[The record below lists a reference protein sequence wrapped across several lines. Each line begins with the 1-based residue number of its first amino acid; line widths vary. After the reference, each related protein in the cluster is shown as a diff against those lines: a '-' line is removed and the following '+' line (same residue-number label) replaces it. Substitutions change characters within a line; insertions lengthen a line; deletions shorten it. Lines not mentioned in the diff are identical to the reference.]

1 MKIFQRIT
9 LATTVFFVFFAWG
22 QEQSEDV
29 LVQALKD
36 EMQRTLAE
44 LKDEEENSGE
54 IYFVSYRVVDTRF
67 VSKNYELGGTVAS
80 TRGGSRILEV
90 DLRVGSYEVDQSNFM
105 GRGVSNSPFSSPL
118 PLEDDYDEIRRVAW
132 RVTDEVFKSRIN
144 AYAQK
149 QTALANQS
157 SAEERAPDF
166 TKEEAF
172 EYRSERKF
180 DDEQLAPFTATGKD
194 LSALFIGAED
204 IYSSRVTTTAANR
217 RSVFLNS
224 EGTFVDLE
232 EQKCEILTT
241 ASTQNENG
249 QELRDFRAHI
259 AIDCSELPDAETMKS
274 DVQGM
279 ISSLQAMRLASELEE
294 VYFGPIMF
302 EGQAAAQFL
311 KTYLISKLSTSRP
324 PLTANPGQFRPDR
337 NSFMDRI
344 GARIAS
350 RQINVVNDPT
360 LTEYAGR
367 RLIGSYPVDLEGV
380 PPQRTLLVEQGRLQT
395 MLTTRT
401 PVDDF
406 HKSNGSTRWI
416 SGFSGGTGVPGNV
429 LIEPEDGLSAE
440 DMKEELWQLLVDFN
454 VDFGVVVRQISSPSA
469 ITGSARGLAS
479 VMEAYKV
486 YPDGRE
492 EMLAPVEILDITD
505 RTLRD
510 IVAVSEEVTQFD
522 TTHYNRTGM
531 NSIPVSIVAPS
542 IIVEE
547 LGVRKVQG
555 SGSVPPV
562 VPHPYA
568 EAPIIEES
576 ER

>member
-1 MKIFQRIT
+1 MNIFQRIT
-9 LATTVFFVFFAWG
+9 LATTTFLVFFAGG
-22 QEQSEDV
+22 QEQSSDV
-29 LVQALKD
+29 LVQALQD
-36 EMQRTLAE
+36 EMQRTLEE
-44 LKDEEENSGE
+44 LKDEETDSGE

-67 VSKNYELGGTVAS
+67 VSKNFELGGAVSS
-80 TRGGSRILEV
+80 TRGGDRELQV
-90 DLRVGSYEVDQSNFM
+90 DLRVGSYEIDQSNFM
-105 GRGVSNSPFSSPL
+105 GRGVSNSTFSRPL
-118 PLEDDYDEIRRVAW
+118 PLEDDYDEIRRIAW
-132 RVTDEVFKSRIN
+132 QLTDEVFKSRLN

-149 QTALANQS
+149 QTALTNQS
-157 SAEERAPDF
+157 SAEERDPDF
-166 TKEEAF
+166 TKEEPY
-172 EYRSERKF
+172 EYRSDHKF
-180 DDEQLAPFTATGKD
+180 DDESLTDFTAAGKD
-194 LSALFIGAED
+194 LSALFLDASEIH
-204 IYSSRVTTTAANR
+204 SSRVTTTAANR
-217 RSVFLNS
+217 RTVFVNT
-224 EGTFVDLE
+224 EGSFVDYE
-232 EQKCEILTT
+232 EQRCEIFTT

-249 QELRDFRAHI
+249 HELRDFRAHY
-259 AIDCSELPDAETMKS
+259 AIDCNELPDLETMKS

-279 ISSLQAMRLASELEE
+279 ILSLQTMRSANELED

-311 KTYLISKLSTSRP
+311 KTYLVSKLSASRT
-324 PLTANPGQFRPDR
+324 PLTANPGQFRPNR

-344 GARIAS
+344 GARVAS
-350 RQINVVNDPT
+350 RQLNVVNDPT
-360 LTEYAGR
+360 LTEYRGR
-367 RLIGSYPVDLEGV
+367 RLVGSYPVDLEGV

-406 HKSNGSTRWI
+406 RKSNGSNRFV
-416 SGFSGGTGVPGNV
+416 GFGGTGIPGNV
-429 LIEPEDGLSAE
+429 LIEPEDGLSSE

-454 VDFGVVVRQISSPSA
+454 VEFGVVVRHISSPNT
-469 ITGSARGLAS
+469 ITGSTRGPSS

-492 EMLAPVEILDITD
+492 EILAPVEILDITD

-510 IVAVSEEVTQFD
+510 IVAVSEDVTQFD

-542 IIVEE
+542 FIIEE

-555 SGSVPPV
+555 SGTLPPV

-568 EAPIIEES
+568 EAPAIDSS

>member
-1 MKIFQRIT
+1 MNMFQRISILT
-9 LATTVFFVFFAWG
+9 IGFCVVFAWG
-22 QEQSEDV
+22 QEEQETDI
-29 LVQALKD
+29 LVQALQD
-36 EMQRTLAE
+36 EMQRTLSE
-44 LKDEEENSGE
+44 LKDEEDNSGE
-54 IYFVSYRVVDTRF
+54 IYFVSYRVVDNRF
-67 VSKNYELGGTVAS
+67 VSKNFELGGAVTS
-80 TRGGSRILEV
+80 QRGGDRVLEV
-90 DLRVGSYEVDQSNFM
+90 DLRIGSYEVDQSNFS
-105 GRGVSNSPFSSPL
+105 GRGVNNSTFRSFL
-118 PLEDDYDEIRRVAW
+118 PLEDDYDEIRRIAW
-132 RVTDEVFKSRIN
+132 RVTDEVFKSRVN
-144 AYAQK
+144 AFAQK

-157 SAEERAPDF
+157 STEERDPDF
-166 TKEEAF
+166 TKEEPF
-172 EYRSERKF
+172 EYQSDHDF
-180 DDEQLAPFTATGKD
+180 DDEQLATFTAAGKD
-194 LSALFIGAED
+194 LSALFLDAAD
-204 IYSSRVTTTAANR
+204 IYSSRVTTTAVNR
-217 RSVFLNS
+217 RTLFLNS
-224 EGTFVDLE
+224 EGSFVDLE
-232 EQKCEILTT
+232 EQKCEVLTT
-241 ASTQNENG
+241 ASTQNESG
-249 QELRDFRAHI
+249 QELRDFRAHY
-259 AIDCSELPDAETMKS
+259 AMDCSDLPDVETMKS

-279 ISSLQAMRLASELEE
+279 ISSLQTMRLADELED

-311 KTYLISKLSTSRP
+311 KTYLVSKLAASRP

-360 LTEYAGR
+360 LTEYRGR

-406 HKSNGSTRWI
+406 RKSNGSTRWI
-416 SGFSGGTGVPGNV
+416 GFGGGTGIPGNV

-440 DMKEELWQLLVDFN
+440 DMKEEMWQLLVDFG

-469 ITGSARGLAS
+469 ISGSARGLAS

-486 YPDGRE
+486 YPDGTE
-492 EMLAPVEILDITD
+492 EILGPVEILDITD

-510 IVAVSEEVTQFD
+510 IVAVSEDVTQYD
-522 TTHYNRTGM
+522 TTYYNRTGL

-542 IIVEE
+542 FIIEE

-555 SGSVPPV
+555 SGSLPPV

-568 EAPIIEES
+568 EAPAIEDS

>member
-9 LATTVFFVFFAWG
+9 IATTVFFVLFTWG
-22 QEQSEDV
+22 QEQSEDI

-80 TRGGSRILEV
+80 TRGGNRTLEV

-105 GRGVSNSPFSSPL
+105 GRGVSNRPFSADL
-118 PLEDDYDEIRRVAW
+118 PIEDDYDEIRRIAW
-132 RVTDEVFKSRIN
+132 RLTDSVFKSRIN

-157 SAEERAPDF
+157 STEERDPDF

-172 EYRSERKF
+172 EYRSDTKF
-180 DDEQLAPFTATGKD
+180 DDEQLASFAATGKD
-194 LSALFIGAED
+194 LSALFKGAAD
-204 IYSSRVTTTAANR
+204 IYSSRVTTTASNR
-217 RSVFLNS
+217 RTVFLNS
-224 EGTFVDLE
+224 EGSFVDFE
-232 EQKCEILTT
+232 EQKCQILTT

-259 AIDCSELPDAETMKS
+259 AIDCSELPDTETMIS
-274 DVQGM
+274 DVRGM
-279 ISSLQAMRLASELEE
+279 ISSLQTMRLASELDE

-302 EGQAAAQFL
+302 EGQAAAQFM

-360 LTEYAGR
+360 MTEYDGR

-406 HKSNGSTRWI
+406 RKSNGSTRWF
-416 SGFSGGTGVPGNV
+416 GFGGGTGIPGNV

-454 VDFGVVVRQISSPSA
+454 VDFGVVVRQISSPNA
-469 ITGSARGLAS
+469 ITGSTRGLAS

-522 TTHYNRTGM
+522 TTHYSGTGT

-542 IIVEE
+542 FIIEE

-555 SGSVPPV
+555 SGSLPPV
-562 VPHPYA
+562 VPHPYS
-568 EAPIIEES
+568 EAPSIEES
-576 ER
+576 KR

>member
-1 MKIFQRIT
+1 MNIFQRIT
-9 LATTVFFVFFAWG
+9 VATTIFLVFFAGG
-22 QEQSEDV
+22 QEQSSDV
-29 LVQALKD
+29 LVQALQD
-36 EMQRTLAE
+36 EMQRTLEE
-44 LKDEEENSGE
+44 LKDEEADAGE

-67 VSKNYELGGTVAS
+67 VSKNFELGGAVSS
-80 TRGGSRILEV
+80 TRGGDRQLYV

-105 GRGVSNSPFSSPL
+105 GRGVSNSTFSSRL
-118 PLEDDYDEIRRVAW
+118 PLEDDYDEIRRIAW
-132 RVTDEVFKSRIN
+132 RVTDEVFKSRLN
-144 AYAQK
+144 AFAQK
-149 QTALANQS
+149 QTALTNQS
-157 SAEERAPDF
+157 SAEERDPDF
-166 TKEEAF
+166 TKEEPY
-172 EYRSERKF
+172 EYRSDHKF
-180 DDEQLAPFTATGKD
+180 DDEKLTTFTAAGKD
-194 LSALFIGAED
+194 LSALFLDASEIH
-204 IYSSRVTTTAANR
+204 SSRVTTTAANR
-217 RSVFLNS
+217 RTVFVNT
-224 EGTFVDLE
+224 EGSFVDYE
-232 EQKCEILTT
+232 EQRCEIFTT

-249 QELRDFRAHI
+249 HELRDFRAHYG
-259 AIDCSELPDAETMKS
+259 IDCTELPDLETMKS

-279 ISSLQAMRLASELEE
+279 ISSLESMRSANELEE

-311 KTYLISKLSTSRP
+311 KTYLVSKLSASRT
-324 PLTANPGQFRPDR
+324 PLTANPGQFRPNR

-344 GARIAS
+344 GARVAS
-350 RQINVVNDPT
+350 RQLNVVNDPT
-360 LTEYAGR
+360 LTEYRGR

-406 HKSNGSTRWI
+406 RKSNGSNRFM
-416 SGFSGGTGVPGNV
+416 GFGGSGVPGNV

-454 VDFGVVVRQISSPSA
+454 VEFGVVVRHISSPNT
-469 ITGSARGLAS
+469 ITGSTRGRAS

-510 IVAVSEEVTQFD
+510 IVAVSEDVTQFD

-542 IIVEE
+542 IIIEE

-555 SGSVPPV
+555 SGTLPPA

-568 EAPIIEES
+568 EAPAIDSS

>member
-1 MKIFQRIT
+1 MNIFQRIT
-9 LATTVFFVFFAWG
+9 IAATVFFVVFIWG
-22 QEQSEDV
+22 QEQNSDV

-36 EMQRTLAE
+36 EMQRTLNE
-44 LKDEEENSGE
+44 LKDEENNSGE
-54 IYFVSYRVVDTRF
+54 IYFVSYRVIDTRF
-67 VSKNYELGGTVAS
+67 VSKNFELGGTVS
-80 TRGGSRILEV
+80 SQRGGNRTLEV
-90 DLRVGSYEVDQSNFM
+90 DLRLGSYEVDQSNFM
-105 GRGVSNSPFSSPL
+105 GRGVNNSPIRRPL
-118 PLEDDYDEIRRVAW
+118 PLEDDYDEIRRIAW
-132 RVTDEVFKSRIN
+132 RITDEVFKNRIN

-149 QTALANQS
+149 QTALENQS
-157 SAEERAPDF
+157 STEERDPDF
-166 TKEEAF
+166 TKEEPY
-172 EYRSERKF
+172 EYRSEHQF
-180 DDEQLAPFTATGKD
+180 DDEKLATFTDAGKD
-194 LSALFIGAED
+194 LSTLFLDAAD
-204 IYSSRVTTTAANR
+204 IYSSRVTTSAANR
-217 RSVFLNS
+217 RTLFLNS
-224 EGTFVDLE
+224 EGTFVDFE
-232 EQKCEILTT
+232 EQRCEILTT
-241 ASTQNENG
+241 AMTQNENG
-249 QELRDFRAHI
+249 QELRDFRTHY
-259 AIDCSELPDAETMKS
+259 AIDCAELPDMETMKS

-279 ISSLQAMRLASELEE
+279 ISSLQTMRSAGELED

-311 KTYLISKLSTSRP
+311 KTYLVSKLSASRP
-324 PLTANPGQFRPDR
+324 PLTANSGQFRSNR

-350 RQINVVNDPT
+350 RQLSVVNDPT
-360 LTEYAGR
+360 LTEYKGR

-380 PPQRTLLVEQGRLQT
+380 QPQRTLLVEQGRLQT

-406 HKSNGSTRWI
+406 RKSNGSTRWI
-416 SGFSGGTGVPGNV
+416 GFSGGAGIPGNV
-429 LIEPEDGLSAE
+429 LIEPQDGLSTD

-454 VDFGVVVRQISSPSA
+454 VDFGVVVRQISSPGS
-469 ITGSARGLAS
+469 ITGSTRGLAS

-510 IVAVSEEVTQFD
+510 IVAVSEDVTQFD
-522 TTHYNRTGM
+522 TTYYNGTGW
-531 NSIPVSIVAPS
+531 NSIPMSIVAPS
-542 IIVEE
+542 FIIEE

-555 SGSVPPV
+555 SGTVPPV

-568 EAPIIEES
+568 DAPAIEKS

>member
-1 MKIFQRIT
+1 MNIFQRIT
-9 LATTVFFVFFAWG
+9 LATTTFFVFFAGG
-22 QEQSEDV
+22 QEQSSDV
-29 LVQALKD
+29 LVQALQD

-44 LKDEEENSGE
+44 LKDEEADAGE

-67 VSKNYELGGTVAS
+67 ISKNFELGGAVSS
-80 TRGGSRILEV
+80 TRGGDRQLYV

-105 GRGVSNSPFSSPL
+105 GRGVSNSTFSSRL
-118 PLEDDYDEIRRVAW
+118 PLEDDYDEIRRIAW
-132 RVTDEVFKSRIN
+132 RLTDEVFKSRLN
-144 AYAQK
+144 AFAQK
-149 QTALANQS
+149 QTALTNQS
-157 SAEERAPDF
+157 SAEERDPDF
-166 TKEEAF
+166 TKEEPY
-172 EYRSERKF
+172 EYRSDHKF
-180 DDEQLAPFTATGKD
+180 DDEKLTTFTAAGKD
-194 LSALFIGAED
+194 LSALFIDASE
-204 IYSSRVTTTAANR
+204 IHSSRVTTTAANR
-217 RSVFLNS
+217 RTVFVNT
-224 EGTFVDLE
+224 EGSFVDYE
-232 EQKCEILTT
+232 EQRCEIFTS

-249 QELRDFRAHI
+249 HELRDFRTHYG
-259 AIDCSELPDAETMKS
+259 IDCTELPDLEAMKS

-279 ISSLQAMRLASELEE
+279 ISSLQSMRSANELEE

-311 KTYLISKLSTSRP
+311 KTYLVSKLSASRT
-324 PLTANPGQFRPDR
+324 PLTANPGQFRPNR

-344 GARIAS
+344 GARVAS
-350 RQINVVNDPT
+350 RQLNVVNDPT
-360 LTEYAGR
+360 LTEYRGR

-406 HKSNGSTRWI
+406 RKSNGSNRFM
-416 SGFSGGTGVPGNV
+416 GFGGTGVPGNV

-454 VDFGVVVRQISSPSA
+454 VEFGVVVRHISSPNT
-469 ITGSARGLAS
+469 ITGSTRGPSS

-510 IVAVSEEVTQFD
+510 IVAVSEDVTQFD
-522 TTHYNRTGM
+522 TTYYNRIGM

-542 IIVEE
+542 IIIEE

-555 SGSVPPV
+555 SGTLPPV

-568 EAPIIEES
+568 EAPAIDSS

>member
-1 MKIFQRIT
+1 MNISQKIS
-9 LATTVFFVFFAWG
+9 LVTTVFLVVFAWG
-22 QEQSEDV
+22 QEQQKSDI
-29 LVQALKD
+29 LVQALQD
-36 EMQRTLAE
+36 EMQRTLSE

-54 IYFVSYRVVDTRF
+54 IYFVSYRVLDSRF
-67 VSKNYELGGTVAS
+67 VSKNFELGGALTS
-80 TRGGSRILEV
+80 QRGGNRTLEV
-90 DLRVGSYEVDQSNFM
+90 DLRIGSYEVDQSNFS
-105 GRGVSNSPFSSPL
+105 GGGVSNSVGWDYL
-118 PLEDDYDEIRRVAW
+118 PLEDDYDEIRRIAW
-132 RVTDEVFKSRIN
+132 RVTDEVFKRRIN

-157 SAEERAPDF
+157 STEERDPDF

-172 EYRSERKF
+172 EYRSEQDF
-180 DDEQLAPFTATGKD
+180 VDEKLATFTATGKD
-194 LSALFIGAED
+194 LSALFLDAAD
-204 IYSSRVTTTAANR
+204 IYSSRVTTTAVNR
-217 RSVFLNS
+217 RTLFLNS
-224 EGTFVDLE
+224 EGSFVDFE
-232 EQKCEILTT
+232 EQRCEVLTT
-241 ASTQNENG
+241 AMTQNDNG
-249 QELRDFRAHI
+249 QELRDFRAHY
-259 AIDCSELPDAETMKS
+259 AIDCSELPDVETMKS

-279 ISSLQAMRLASELEE
+279 ISSLQTMRLASELEE

-311 KTYLISKLSTSRP
+311 KTYLVTKLAANRP
-324 PLTANPGQFRPDR
+324 PLTANPSQFRPNR

-344 GARIAS
+344 GARVAS

-360 LTEYAGR
+360 LTEYRGR

-401 PVDDF
+401 PVDEF
-406 HKSNGSTRWI
+406 RKSNGSTR
-416 SGFSGGTGVPGNV
+416 SMFGGGTGIPGNI

-440 DMKEELWQLLVDFN
+440 DLKEEFWQLLVDFN
-454 VDFGVVVRQISSPSA
+454 VDFGVVVRQISSPNA
-469 ITGSARGLAS
+469 ISGSARGLAT
-479 VMEAYKV
+479 VMEAYRV

-492 EMLAPVEILDITD
+492 EILAPVEILDITD

-510 IVAVSEEVTQFD
+510 IVAVSEDVSQFD
-522 TTHYNRTGM
+522 TTYYNRTGTS
-531 NSIPVSIVAPS
+531 SIPVSIVAPS
-542 IIVEE
+542 FIIEE

-555 SGSVPPV
+555 SGSLPPV

-568 EAPIIEES
+568 EAPAIDDS